1 MYFSYRYNVI
11 EWNVSNYT
19 LNTFEWVNKKK
30 KQCSSKSN
38 SWGNSLLYAFKFMR
52 QVLSSLSLALSIPLW
67 SGHFEQINQVQVK
80 WEYLQGK

>member
-1 MYFSYRYNVI
+1 MKCLKLYPQYIWMS
-11 EWNVSNYT
+11 
-19 LNTFEWVNKKK
+19 
-30 KQCSSKSN
+30 KQKEKTMFKSN

-52 QVLSSLSLALSIPLW
+52 QVLSSLSLSLSLSLALSIPLW